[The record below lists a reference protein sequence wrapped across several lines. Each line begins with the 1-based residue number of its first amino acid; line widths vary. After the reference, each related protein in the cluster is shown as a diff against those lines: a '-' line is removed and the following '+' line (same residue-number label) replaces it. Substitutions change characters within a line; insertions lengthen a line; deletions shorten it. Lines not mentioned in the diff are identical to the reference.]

1 MSNFRLLS
9 LIGKSAVYAD
19 PTNLQHQFV
28 ENVNVKP
35 KILGATD
42 AFINRTECKEV
53 IPRTYVDG
61 SGNTT
66 VNQTVTV
73 SFSGYTDAASIGDLS
88 AAWTRMKTNV
98 DALIADGMLKGFI
111 SKDVV
116 LVSGS

>member
-35 KILGATD
+35 KVLGATD
-42 AFINRTECKEV
+42 AFINRAECKEV
-53 IPRTYVDG
+53 IPRTYTDG

-73 SFSGYTDAASIGDLS
+73 SFSGYTDDGSAGDLT
-88 AAWTRMKTNV
+88 AAWTRMKNNV

-111 SKDVV
+111 SKDVAI
-116 LVSGS
+116 VSEI

>member
-9 LIGKSAVYAD
+9 LIGKSAQFAD

-35 KILGATD
+35 KLLGSTD
-42 AFINRTECKEV
+42 AFINRAECKET

-61 SGNTT
+61 SGNTL
-66 VNQTVTV
+66 VNQTVSV
-73 SFSGYTDAASIGDLS
+73 SFSGYTDSNSVADLS

-98 DALIADGMLKGFI
+98 DTLIADGMLKGFI

-116 LVSGS
+116 LVAGE

>member
-1 MSNFRLLS
+1 MNNFRLLS

-35 KILGATD
+35 KVLGSTD
-42 AFINRTECKEV
+42 MFINRTECKEV
-53 IPRTYVDG
+53 IPRTYTDG

-66 VNQTVTV
+66 VNQTVGVT
-73 SFSGYTDAASIGDLS
+73 FSGYTDTGSESDLI

-98 DALIADGMLKGFI
+98 DTLIADGMLKGFI

-116 LVSGS
+116 IVSEV